1 MNLKIIKN
9 GSKNPMKI
17 YSIVAIVLNILW
29 LTVIIFFV
37 FAQGVESYD
46 IIGWSVLTLVI
57 ATPLVNL
64 YVLLYSQRK

>member
-1 MNLKIIKN
+1 
-9 GSKNPMKI
+9 MKI

-29 LTVIIFFV
+29 LIVIIFFV